1 MISLSRL
8 RLLAGLGA
16 MGAAGG
22 LVAIF
27 ALVVF
32 VSLPYGIDRSES
44 AIAMISV
51 GLLLLALVLSH
62 VVYGR
67 ILLAAARGKHFGL

>member
-1 MISLSRL
+1 
-8 RLLAGLGA
+8 

-22 LVAIF
+22 LIAIF